1 MLKEFKQFALK
12 GNILDLALAVV
23 MGGAFSK
30 IVTSLVNDLI
40 MPILGLLLGGINFT
54 TLKYDIP
61 SRIAGGTAVS
71 IKYGLFIQSI
81 MDFLIIAFSLFIFI
95 KAISTLKKKETKV
108 EVIVTTPSPS
118 NEEVLLSEIRDLLRV
133 K

>member
-40 MPILGLLLGGINFT
+40 MPIIGLLLGRVNFKD
-54 TLKYDIP
+54 LNYDVP
-61 SRIAGGTAVS
+61 SAIAGGAAVS
-71 IKYGLFIQSI
+71 INYGLFIQAI
-81 MDFLIIAFSLFIFI
+81 IDFLIVAFSLFIFI
-95 KAISTLKKKETKV
+95 KAISSMKKKEAKEV
-108 EVIVTTPSPS
+108 VVIVPTPSK
-118 NEEVLLSEIRDLLRV
+118 EEVLLTEIRDLLRE
-133 K
+133 KK